1 MSDLASTL
9 TDLADTPLPHGDD
22 LESNSEAEAAKA
34 AIDRRRLQVEHLSSR
49 MTAADGLSNGE
60 VAALTVVA
68 AVDAATQAWRGWA
81 GSMRRLAGRATEASS
96 SPAEAQ
102 SPRAAEREARKEAQ
116 KRAASIDAAEASE
129 LHQRAIYSERRELE
143 LRTQL
148 NTERA
153 TRDAA
158 VAARLRAL
166 RDRLADAGGES
177 RYNSSQQQ
185 HGLLLSASQK
195 PPLAPVPFPR
205 RSFVGHASSPL
216 RASAILRNS
225 SSAAASAAAH
235 HPPSLLSSPRTP
247 QPGLH
252 GTPTRSPP
260 NAAAAS
266 SPGLDHAAT
275 TADGAASE
283 LAAALEEV
291 EAEAEGLCTTGRLG
305 ELSRELQR
313 ERGGGGGDAP

>member
-1 MSDLASTL
+1 MMSDLASTL

-129 LHQRAIYSERRELE
+129 LHQRAIYSERREVE

-148 NTERA
+148 NTERGA
-153 TRDAA
+153 NVNQAA
-158 VAARLRAL
+158 
-166 RDRLADAGGES
+166 
-177 RYNSSQQQ
+177 
-185 HGLLLSASQK
+185 
-195 PPLAPVPFPR
+195 
-205 RSFVGHASSPL
+205 
-216 RASAILRNS
+216 
-225 SSAAASAAAH
+225 
-235 HPPSLLSSPRTP
+235 
-247 QPGLH
+247 
-252 GTPTRSPP
+252 
-260 NAAAAS
+260 
-266 SPGLDHAAT
+266 
-275 TADGAASE
+275 
-283 LAAALEEV
+283 
-291 EAEAEGLCTTGRLG
+291 
-305 ELSRELQR
+305 
-313 ERGGGGGDAP
+313 